1 MGTYPDGCAS
11 GRIAVR
17 RSVCVLALVALL
29 ASPLLTTDCA
39 RSDHAALPDGALLG
53 GNATAL
59 RSLLERLARLEGTPL
74 GRRSA
79 ELSNRL
85 QGCDEFAAWARDGRI
100 ETLLDQITCRPVSE
114 VPALAALRGESDL
127 GFVAPVGEAAR
138 LAGHARVSP
147 DGSVAVDARV
157 VGAALDG
164 LAGFVLPSQEPAG
177 PPVLNAGETLA
188 HGRFRAANGLDIAA
202 LVPRG
207 SQGDQLF
214 RLKSEL
220 FAGVVLDGTWEVAV
234 YVPEERRLMPELAVA
249 LGFRARAAVVAAVEA
264 FVRDLQSTW
273 PVHRTPFSVGNHEG
287 ACLLDLRILP
297 EFAPCYVAADR
308 AIVIGFNPPSVR
320 RALAAAPDAGDASGL
335 VVNLRRFRD
344 ADERLRRTIAP
355 GSPAVRLD
363 YAWER
368 VAARGYRDGGDFR
381 IRLDL
386 RTEAPSS

>member
-1 MGTYPDGCAS
+1 MGTYPDGCALERVAAR
-11 GRIAVR
+11 RIVR
-17 RSVCVLALVALL
+17 VLALALL
-29 ASPLLTTDCA
+29 LATPLLTTDCA
-39 RSDHAALPDGALLG
+39 RRNHPALPDGALLG
-53 GNATAL
+53 GDATAL

-74 GRRSA
+74 GRKAA

-85 QGCDEFAAWARDGRI
+85 QGCEEFAAWARDGRI
-100 ETLLDQITCRPVSE
+100 ETLLDQIACRPVRE
-114 VPALAALRGESDL
+114 VPALAGLRGASDL
-127 GFVAPVGEAAR
+127 AFVVPVGEAAR
-138 LAGHARVSP
+138 LAGNARVSP

-157 VGAALDG
+157 LGAALDG
-164 LAGFVLPSQEPAG
+164 LAGFVLPSEEPAG
-177 PPVLNAGETLA
+177 PPTLNARETLA

-220 FAGVVLDGTWEVAV
+220 FAGAVLDGTWEVAI
-234 YVPEERRLMPELAVA
+234 YVPEEQRMMPELAVA
-249 LGFRARAAVVAAVEA
+249 LGFRARAAVVAAVEK

-273 PVHRTPFSVGNHEG
+273 PVHRTPFSVGDRKG

-297 EFAPCYVAADR
+297 EFAPCYVAAER
-308 AIVIGFNPPSVR
+308 AIVIGFNPPSLR
-320 RALAAAPDAGDASGL
+320 RALAPAPEAGDLSGL
-335 VVNLRRFRD
+335 VVNLSRFGD

-355 GSPAVRLD
+355 ASPAVRLD

-368 VAARGYRDGGDFR
+368 VAVRGYRDGGDFR
-381 IRLDL
+381 IRLEL